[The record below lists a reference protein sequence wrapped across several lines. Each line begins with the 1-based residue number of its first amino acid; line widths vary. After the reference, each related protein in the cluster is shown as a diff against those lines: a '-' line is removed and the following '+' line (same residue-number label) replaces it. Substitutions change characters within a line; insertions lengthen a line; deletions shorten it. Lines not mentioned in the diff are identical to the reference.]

1 MDLIN
6 DQTEKNQSYKPIPKP
21 RKFLMNNAL
30 TNNSCLPTTST
41 FNNIKC
47 QQYQQH
53 SSPPPLPPR
62 RTIFP
67 PLPITTNNLQQPNL
81 LEEEKNNL
89 MSTTTLEHSSNGFN
103 KIYPI
108 LDILNNNKHLDIA
121 SNCSDL
127 SSESQQSNLDFPPN
141 SSLKSTFI
149 CNSLY
154 DSFGSA
160 KSDGEAVCFSGWVQV
175 LPQGI
180 IKHKKRGWAVIRNDL
195 FTISLNEESPSPFFG
210 PFDIGKCIYLG
221 KIIGNNNSEEIC
233 LIFNN
238 NSNKKN
244 NKPLKD
250 DSNTFI
256 TLRFI
261 SEENN
266 GKYWLPLLAKSS
278 SPRNDLLGD
287 SLSLLDCCG
296 KLYIKQGISG
306 LWNDGWAFITERTLH
321 YWVIGPNVLTQVDI
335 RKIIFI
341 QRKDIHISDWC
352 NKIEHSTLGPILI
365 SLEGSSLYLQSY
377 NDYCTTIWF
386 DILTSELKKE
396 PNNLEDCRLT
406 LDDVPIIVDKCIRYI
421 STYGLYQQGIY
432 RKNGSTAELK
442 KIIASFRE
450 DPHAVHLKPPT
461 CDETV
466 FVVASVLRTFFRQL
480 NKPLIPQNLHTKL
493 YEISN
498 LESSKKPQFY
508 RQLIF
513 SLPQIYFKTLRKL
526 LGHLQEIISHE
537 NRNLASLDNISKMF
551 GPTLFTV
558 ASSNE
563 EISVDSY
570 TWATKQ
576 TIVMRDLIFHY
587 CEIFGVS
594 VDELLTK
601 CKLDLM
607 QEQKST
613 KHPAAGLL
621 IPIHLFEKDNK
632 CFNIQSE
639 WTASQVVAF
648 KINKLTTTE
657 GSSSSSSN
665 SNNNYALFEM
675 IRKGQLE
682 RRIGANE
689 SIKSIVLGRW
699 LEWEEF
705 QDNYLLLKND
715 SNPFQPQ
722 SGRAFADD
730 LKISEPDSKS
740 FKSSSLRIEEGT
752 RVCLYSKNLKKL
764 NEWKVDE
771 MIWFIG
777 AEIERKCPFPFALT
791 FFVST
796 EKRAAKCLGKLPGY
810 CVAFK
815 DEVQRHQWLN
825 CICLN
830 QSEYLPQPLIQI

>member
-6 DQTEKNQSYKPIPKP
+6 DQTGKDQSYKPIPKP
-21 RKFLMNNAL
+21 RKFLMNNNVL
-30 TNNSCLPTTST
+30 TNSCLPTTST
-41 FNNIKC
+41 ATFNNLKC
-47 QQYQQH
+47 QQQN

-67 PLPITTNNLQQPNL
+67 PLPITNNLNPNL
-81 LEEEKNNL
+81 IEENNL
-89 MSTTTLEHSSNGFN
+89 MTATNLIEHSNGFN

-108 LDILNNNKHLDIA
+108 LDILNNNKQLTTTSNIISMDVA

-127 SSESQQSNLDFPPN
+127 SSESQQSNLLDFPTN
-141 SSLKSTFI
+141 STLESTFI

-195 FTISLNEESPSPFFG
+195 FTISQNEESASPFFG
-210 PFDIGKCIYLG
+210 PFDVGKCIYLG

-238 NSNKKN
+238 SNKKQ
-244 NKPLKD
+244 NKPIKD
-250 DSNTFI
+250 DSTSFI
-256 TLRFI
+256 TLRI
-261 SEENN
+261 LPEEN

-296 KLYIKQGISG
+296 KLFIKQGISG
-306 LWNDGWAFITERTLH
+306 LWNDGWAFITDRTLH

-352 NKIEHSTLGPILI
+352 NKIEHSSLGPILI

-377 NDYCTTIWF
+377 NDHCTTIWF

-406 LDDVPIIVDKCIRYI
+406 LDDVPVIVDKCIRYI

-442 KIIASFRE
+442 KIIQSFRE
-450 DPHAVHLKPPT
+450 DPHAVHLKSPT
-461 CDETV
+461 SDETV
-466 FVVASVLRTFFRQL
+466 FAVASVLRTFFRQL
-480 NKPLIPQNLHTKL
+480 NKPLIPQNLHAKL

-513 SLPQIYFKTLRKL
+513 SLPKIYFKTLRKL

-570 TWATKQ
+570 IWATKQ

-587 CEIFGVS
+587 CELFGVS

-613 KHPAAGLL
+613 KHPATGLL
-621 IPIHLFEKDNK
+621 LPIHLFEKDNK
-632 CFNIQSE
+632 CFNIQAE

-648 KINKLTTTE
+648 KMNKLTE
-657 GSSSSSSN
+657 LS

-689 SIKSIVLGRW
+689 SLKSIVLGRW

-705 QDNYLLLKND
+705 QDNYLLLKSD
-715 SNPFQPQ
+715 SHPFQPQ

-730 LKISEPDSKS
+730 LKIAEPTSKS

-777 AEIERKCPFPFALT
+777 AELERKCPYPFALT
-791 FFVST
+791 FFIST

>member
-1 MDLIN
+1 M
-6 DQTEKNQSYKPIPKP
+6 T
-21 RKFLMNNAL
+21 
-30 TNNSCLPTTST
+30 
-41 FNNIKC
+41 
-47 QQYQQH
+47 
-53 SSPPPLPPR
+53 
-62 RTIFP
+62 
-67 PLPITTNNLQQPNL
+67 
-81 LEEEKNNL
+81 
-89 MSTTTLEHSSNGFN
+89 TTTLEHSSNGCFN

-127 SSESQQSNLDFPPN
+127 SSESQQNFPPN

-180 IKHKKRGWAVIRNDL
+180 IKHRKRGWAVIRNDL
-195 FTISLNEESPSPFFG
+195 FTISLNEESASPFFG

-261 SEENN
+261 PEENN

-377 NDYCTTIWF
+377 NDCCTTIWF
-386 DILTSELKKE
+386 DILTSELRKE

-480 NKPLIPQNLHTKL
+480 NKPLIPLNLHTKL

-576 TIVMRDLIFHY
+576 TFVMRDLIFHY

-613 KHPAAGLL
+613 KHPAAGKQVLIHWKICLSENKLFSLSGIRTSLHCTINQRFVPLHQNDFLLDLLHSLPGFNLSFTINNCLL

-648 KINKLTTTE
+648 KINKLATTTE
-657 GSSSSSSN
+657 GSTSSN
-665 SNNNYALFEM
+665 NNNYALFEM

-730 LKISEPDSKS
+730 LKISEPNSKS

>member
-1 MDLIN
+1 MVMDLIN

-41 FNNIKC
+41 FNNLKC

-53 SSPPPLPPR
+53 LSSSPPPLPPR

-67 PLPITTNNLQQPNL
+67 PLPITNNLQPNL
-81 LEEEKNNL
+81 LEEKNNL
-89 MSTTTLEHSSNGFN
+89 MSTTTLEHSSNGYN

-154 DSFGSA
+154 DSFGNA

-195 FTISLNEESPSPFFG
+195 FTISLNEESASPFFG

-261 SEENN
+261 PEENN

-442 KIIASFRE
+442 KINASFRE

-537 NRNLASLDNISKMF
+537 SRNLASLDNISKMF

-576 TIVMRDLIFHY
+576 TFVMRDLIFHY

-601 CKLDLM
+601 CKVDLM

-613 KHPAAGLL
+613 KHPAAGK
-621 IPIHLFEKDNK
+621 H
-632 CFNIQSE
+632 
-639 WTASQVVAF
+639 
-648 KINKLTTTE
+648 
-657 GSSSSSSN
+657 
-665 SNNNYALFEM
+665 
-675 IRKGQLE
+675 
-682 RRIGANE
+682 
-689 SIKSIVLGRW
+689 
-699 LEWEEF
+699 
-705 QDNYLLLKND
+705 
-715 SNPFQPQ
+715 